1 MRGSEYPLLAAL
13 GLNAQP
19 EGPEPEPSS
28 SWKAAAPRATAP
40 KAGAPKNAAR
50 KKKNKRGEWQNTRD
64 CERWKSD
71 LISPQELEMP

>member
-1 MRGSEYPLLAAL
+1 MPLANSAAL

-28 SWKAAAPRATAP
+28 SWKAAAPRATTAP